1 MNTPAPF
8 LLPFLRQTQHL
19 HFLRRECFLHILL
32 NFKVPNRASRV
43 LKKSELSATF
53 HCLSYS
59 YPPSKCKC
67 NERVLHLSD
76 VAMHVDTCLPQP
88 FLHCPLPIATFAEMN
103 SILLC
108 FMWDCLPKP
117 PLPPRSSS
125 LSSLIHFCCQS
136 IYLYLTYAAVLQYNP
151 GDSHQLIMQDF
162 CSCDTGTSEDVFLF

>member
-117 PLPPRSSS
+117 PPPLLLP
-125 LSSLIHFCCQS
+125 L
-136 IYLYLTYAAVLQYNP
+136 LTYSLLLPEHLSVPHIRCCFTVQPWRL
-151 GDSHQLIMQDF
+151 
-162 CSCDTGTSEDVFLF
+162 TSTNYARFLLMWHRNIRGCFSLLT

>member
-117 PLPPRSSS
+117 PLPPPAPPPSPHLFTSVARAF
-125 LSSLIHFCCQS
+125 IC
-136 IYLYLTYAAVLQYNP
+136 T
-151 GDSHQLIMQDF
+151 SHTL
-162 CSCDTGTSEDVFLF
+162 LFYSTTLETHIN